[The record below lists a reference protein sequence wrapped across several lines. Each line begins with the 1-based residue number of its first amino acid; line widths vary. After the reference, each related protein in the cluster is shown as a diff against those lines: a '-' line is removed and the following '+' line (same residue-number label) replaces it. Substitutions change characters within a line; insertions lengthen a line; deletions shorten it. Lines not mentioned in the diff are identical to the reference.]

1 MRKIAAL
8 ALIGFMVVAMLS
20 LAGAQKIK
28 VVEGVTIVSNGKNPN
43 PLPGQ
48 PATLKLIEEL
58 AVGQSDN
65 PDEALSEVG
74 TIVVDKEGNIFALD
88 SKEKKVKVF
97 DSRGKYLRSIGKP
110 GQGPGEVDM
119 PSGIQMTTGGELVIE
134 DAGTRRFSFFKPS
147 GEFLRHV
154 SFVDKM
160 GLVNVA
166 LDNQGNFLGRELGF
180 SGNMM
185 YFEIKKFDPQLKPLF
200 TLDKIEFNLPV
211 PGGGKKINL
220 MDLICIYQF
229 DGAGNIFYGRNV
241 NYEIKVFNPE
251 GKPIRSIQKDY
262 DRVKITQEDIDD
274 IIKRVGS
281 AAAVGGVNVRE
292 LFEFPEYFPP
302 FQFFIV
308 DEKGRMLVRTNKK
321 GKVKDEYEVD
331 VFDTE
336 GRFIAQF
343 LSRADLRVWQGN
355 KLYGIEE
362 TEEGFRLIKR
372 YTLSPPILP

>member
-1 MRKIAAL
+1 MRRIAGKG
-8 ALIGFMVVAMLS
+8 LIGFMVVAVLS

-28 VVEGVTIVSNGKNPN
+28 VADGVTVVSNGKKPN

-58 AVGQSDN
+58 TVGQSDN

-74 TIVVDKEGNIFALD
+74 AIVVDKEGNIFVLD

-119 PSGIQMTTGGELVIE
+119 PSGIQMTTGGELIIE
-134 DAGTRRFSFFKPS
+134 DGGTRRFSFFKPS

-154 SFVDKM
+154 SFADKM

-166 LDNQGNFLGRELGF
+166 LDAQGNFLGRELGF

-185 YFEIKKFDPQLKPLF
+185 YFEIKKFDPQLRPLF